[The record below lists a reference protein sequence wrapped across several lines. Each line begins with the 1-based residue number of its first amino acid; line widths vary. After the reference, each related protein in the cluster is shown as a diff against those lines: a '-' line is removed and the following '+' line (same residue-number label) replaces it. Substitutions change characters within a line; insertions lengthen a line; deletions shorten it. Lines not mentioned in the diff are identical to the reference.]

1 MRHLCGALVLAVAAT
16 ATGAAAGDR
25 WVHIRVDDRSERDS
39 SVDVQVPL
47 SMISAML
54 PTLKARVDAEGL
66 TLHGRDLSLA
76 EAREYWTAVRNAKD
90 GDYVRVRDAG
100 DDVRV
105 SKKGGFLLVDVDE
118 KGDRGAKVRVRMPAS
133 IVDAVLGRGEAIDL
147 DALAKAFAD
156 LPDGDVVLVEDG
168 DSHVRIWIDGRPAE
182 PKGGDR

>member
-25 WVHIRVDDRSERDS
+25 WIHIRVDDRSDRDS

-66 TLHGRDLSLA
+66 SLHGRDMSLA
-76 EAREYWTAVRNAKD
+76 EARGYWTAVRAAKD

-100 DDVRV
+100 NDVRV
-105 SKKGGFLLVDVDE
+105 SKKGGFLLVDVDD
-118 KGDRGAKVRVRMPAS
+118 KGEGGGKVRVRMPVTL
-133 IVDAVLGRGEAIDL
+133 VDAVLSRGEAIDL
-147 DALAKAFAD
+147 DALGKAVAD

-182 PKGGDR
+182 PSGSDR